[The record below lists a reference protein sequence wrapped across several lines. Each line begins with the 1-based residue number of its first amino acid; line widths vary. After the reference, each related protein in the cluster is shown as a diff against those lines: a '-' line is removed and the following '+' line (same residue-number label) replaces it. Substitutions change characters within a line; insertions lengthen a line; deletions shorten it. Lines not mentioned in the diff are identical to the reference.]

1 MARST
6 ASASDLSAHSADD
19 AAGAEAA
26 SNTCWSSPRVTS
38 TCGGRERAA
47 GLGPHSELGSVGLLR
62 LPGSRIRCFGWPE
75 AVLVHHRRV
84 TTSLTVAVVQPP
96 CTACDVAGNAQ
107 QHADAVRRAQAR
119 VVVFPE
125 LSLTGYELDAP
136 AVAPDE
142 AAPRAHRRCLRQE
155 RRGRL
160 GRRAGAGPRRAGVH
174 RGAAGRRGGGARGIP
189 QDLARHLPGVH
200 PVSPV
205 PTSRIGHAHPV
216 PGRELGQPET
226 APQRR

>member
-1 MARST
+1 
-6 ASASDLSAHSADD
+6 
-19 AAGAEAA
+19 
-26 SNTCWSSPRVTS
+26 VTS

-47 GLGPHSELGSVGLLR
+47 GLGPHSEVGSVGLLR

-96 CTACDVAGNAQ
+96 CIACDVAGNAQ

-142 AAPRAHRRCLRQE
+142 AALAPIV
-155 RRGRL
+155 
-160 GRRAGAGPRRAGVH
+160 GACAKSGAVALVGAPVQDRDGQVFIAVLQVDAAGV
-174 RGAAGRRGGGARGIP
+174 RVEYRK
-189 QDLARHLPGVH
+189 
-200 PVSPV
+200 
-205 PTSRIGHAHPV
+205 TW
-216 PGRELGQPET
+216 LGT
-226 APQRR
+226 CRAYTR